1 MLLIP
6 SDGELVFHGFIAGIP
21 APKGSKKHIG
31 GGRMAEVSPRLPAW
45 DKALDEALAAHPIAG
60 ELVDGPLRVDYL
72 FVMPHNKGHFR
83 ASGELKDNA
92 PYWHITTPDK
102 DKLERAVGDALTRNG
117 VIKDDARIADSG
129 TIRKI
134 YGRDTGVHIWIWRL
148 PDGEPT
154 AGKRALRAE
163 G

>member
-6 SDGELVFHGFIAGIP
+6 SDGELVFHGFVAGVP

-45 DKALDEALAAHPIAG
+45 DKALDEALAAHPCAG

-72 FVMPHNKGHFR
+72 FVMPHNKGHFK
-83 ASGELKDNA
+83 AGGELKDNA
-92 PYWHITTPDK
+92 PYWHITMPDK

-148 PDGEPT
+148 PAGEPA